1 MCSIQYRKLLLCKGK
16 KRVVL
21 TLPHRISNPKSLI
34 SLQPTKAFMRLS
46 WCVSGIWG
54 WEVFTTAHKVILAA
68 TSPSQMG
75 NIAFILR
82 GAAPQIWISQK
93 WCVTHLGAKNP
104 RLGWDI
110 RRRVLDV
117 PLDHHTKP
125 DYQETSWSLIL
136 LHAFPLILFEGY
148 LTDRCRLIW
157 SCLSHTLMVQV
168 SDEFLQHPRTNICGW
183 KLAETWRLRLRNGWV
198 SQFKTCTHNSLSL
211 PSNIQFEDVFK
222 TQGGGWPVR
231 HTAKVSRA
239 KPPVFHWDWLHP
251 VPSWQGLHRLHPYGE
266 LFWRLHHAGR
276 RSLSNTDL

>member
-1 MCSIQYRKLLLCKGK
+1 MSLSFHRSLYSRVMWVTQAPFSYLTLYCLIVNESSGPKRVTHHIFYSVQKIAVVQRK

-93 WCVTHLGAKNP
+93 WCVTYLGAKNP

-110 RRRVLDV
+110 RRRVPGRFVTHVD
-117 PLDHHTKP
+117 
-125 DYQETSWSLIL
+125 
-136 LHAFPLILFEGY
+136 AF
-148 LTDRCRLIW
+148 DKQ
-157 SCLSHTLMVQV
+157 S
-168 SDEFLQHPRTNICGW
+168 
-183 KLAETWRLRLRNGWV
+183 
-198 SQFKTCTHNSLSL
+198 
-211 PSNIQFEDVFK
+211 
-222 TQGGGWPVR
+222 
-231 HTAKVSRA
+231 
-239 KPPVFHWDWLHP
+239 
-251 VPSWQGLHRLHPYGE
+251 
-266 LFWRLHHAGR
+266 
-276 RSLSNTDL
+276 